1 MVNIGII
8 NTVVDNIA
16 HKSRQHKV
24 AYGGNGG
31 KKGRTNKLLL
41 VRKKVN
47 KNFFQFSP
55 QKQML
60 FIMPLQKA
68 VGGKLIANKENKTEL
83 PFETNNRKYITENL
97 FFQSCRCIKIQ
108 NGSSKK
114 FIIKIKKAVDK
125 FRSVW

>member
-1 MVNIGII
+1 
-8 NTVVDNIA
+8 
-16 HKSRQHKV
+16 
-24 AYGGNGG
+24 
-31 KKGRTNKLLL
+31 
-41 VRKKVN
+41 
-47 KNFFQFSP
+47 
-55 QKQML
+55 ML

-83 PFETNNRKYITENL
+83 PFETNNRKYITEKL

-108 NGSSKK
+108 NGSNKK

>member
-1 MVNIGII
+1 
-8 NTVVDNIA
+8 
-16 HKSRQHKV
+16 
-24 AYGGNGG
+24 
-31 KKGRTNKLLL
+31 
-41 VRKKVN
+41 
-47 KNFFQFSP
+47 
-55 QKQML
+55 ML

-83 PFETNNRKYITENL
+83 PFETNNRKYITEEL
-97 FFQSCRCIKIQ
+97 FFQSRRCIKIQ